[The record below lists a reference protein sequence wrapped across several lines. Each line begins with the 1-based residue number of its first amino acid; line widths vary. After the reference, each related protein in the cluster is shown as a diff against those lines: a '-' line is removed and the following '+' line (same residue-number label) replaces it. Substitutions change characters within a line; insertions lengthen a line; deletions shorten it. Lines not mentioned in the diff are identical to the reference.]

1 MRRNAAQGGSPIM
14 CDRGALLY
22 NVISRRCWCQC
33 LGNDVCLVHV
43 AEAVMVEEL
52 LDGVARV
59 AASDA
64 LELLL
69 GELVALR
76 LGEGDHL
83 LGRRAG
89 LAPCI
94 PAGTMDVP
102 H

>member
-1 MRRNAAQGGSPIM
+1 M
-14 CDRGALLY
+14 CDRGAPLLHDVVPY
-22 NVISRRCWCQC
+22 RGWRQC

-43 AEAVMVEEL
+43 AVAVVVEEL
-52 LDGVARV
+52 LDGIPRI
-59 AASDA
+59 ASSNA
-64 LELLL
+64 LELLV

-83 LGRRAG
+83 LGSRAA

>member
-1 MRRNAAQGGSPIM
+1 MLRKGGSPIM
-14 CDRGALLY
+14 CDRGALLHG
-22 NVISRRCWCQC
+22 VVSCRGWRQC
-33 LGNDVCLVHV
+33 LGDDVCLVHV
-43 AEAVMVEEL
+43 AVAVVVEEL
-52 LDGVARV
+52 LDGIPRI
-59 AASDA
+59 ASGNA

-83 LGRRAG
+83 LGSRAA

>member
-1 MRRNAAQGGSPIM
+1 MLRERGSPIM
-14 CDRGALLY
+14 CDRGAPLLHD
-22 NVISRRCWCQC
+22 VVSRRGWRQC
-33 LGNDVCLVHV
+33 LGDDVCLVHV
-43 AEAVMVEEL
+43 AAAVMVEEL
-52 LDGVARV
+52 LDGIPRI
-59 AASDA
+59 ASSNA

-83 LGRRAG
+83 LGSRAA